1 LVKNFITSFE
11 AIEAVIEGKT
21 PITALFLLYKFS
33 FFFFVYFLFY
43 YYFCS
48 EFKFCKMAKL
58 EEVTIRGYKSIAFDQ
73 PVTLKLNDVS
83 ILLGANGAGK
93 SNIIS
98 FFQML
103 SFMMSKSFGKYVEMS
118 GTSNALLHYGT
129 KKTPIISGEIK
140 FSDNKSIDTYSF
152 SLTNANPDRLII
164 TDEKIS
170 WHRNGENKP
179 YEINLEPEYKESALA
194 ESTNPTAKIIFQ
206 MLSSCKVYQFHDS
219 SAEGPLRQVCPV
231 ETTNYLQSH
240 GNNLPSFLLFLRE
253 NHKDSY
259 NRIVD
264 YVRDVVPQFQDFYLE
279 PNNRFISLRW
289 MDNSATDYRFNAY
302 QFSDGSIRFIALATL
317 LLQPP
322 QTMPNV
328 IILDEPEL
336 GLHPYAITQLAEMIK
351 DASIHAQIIIA
362 TQSKDLVD
370 HFDIDNI
377 SVIEMDKETQ
387 STSVTH
393 LSNEE
398 YNLWL
403 KEYTVSELW
412 DKNII
417 GGRPI

>member
-33 FFFFVYFLFY
+33 FHFFVYLLFY
-43 YYFCS
+43 YYFCG
-48 EFKFCKMAKL
+48 KFNFNTMAKL
-58 EEVTIRGYKSIAFDQ
+58 EEVTIRGYKSIAFDK

-103 SFMMSKSFGKYVEMS
+103 SFMMTQTFGRYVELS
-118 GTSNALLHYGT
+118 GTSNALLHYGS
-129 KKTPIISGEIK
+129 KRTPTMSSEVK
-140 FSDNKSIDTYSF
+140 FSDDNNIDTYSF

-164 TDEKIS
+164 TEEKIF
-170 WHRNGENKP
+170 WHRNGHDKP
-179 YEINLEPEYKESALA
+179 KEMNLEPEYKESALA
-194 ESTNPTAKIIFQ
+194 QSSDSTAKIVFQ

-219 SAEGPLRQVCPV
+219 SAEGPLRQTCPV
-231 ETTNYLQSH
+231 ETANYLQSH
-240 GNNLPSFLLFLRE
+240 GNNLPSFLLFLRD
-253 NHKDSY
+253 NYINSY

-279 PNNRFISLRW
+279 PNNNFISLRW
-289 MDNSATDYRFNAY
+289 IDNSATDYRFNAY

-387 STSVTH
+387 STTATH
-393 LSNEE
+393 LSEEE
-398 YNLWL
+398 YHLWL
-403 KEYTVSELW
+403 QNYTVSELW

-417 GGRPI
+417 GGRPV

>member
-1 LVKNFITSFE
+1 
-11 AIEAVIEGKT
+11 
-21 PITALFLLYKFS
+21 
-33 FFFFVYFLFY
+33 
-43 YYFCS
+43 
-48 EFKFCKMAKL
+48 MAKISPNTKL
-58 EEVTIRGYKSIAFDQ
+58 REVTIKGYKSIAFDR
-73 PVTLKLNDVS
+73 PITLKLNDVS
-83 ILLGANGAGK
+83 ILLGANGSGK

-98 FFQML
+98 FFRML
-103 SFMMSKSFGKYVEMS
+103 SYMMSRSFGQYVEMS
-118 GTSNALLHYGT
+118 GTSNALLHYGV
-129 KKTPIISGEIK
+129 KKTPVMSGELK
-140 FSDNKSIDTYSF
+140 FTDSKSIDTYSF
-152 SLTNANPDRLII
+152 SLANATPDRLII
-164 TDEKIS
+164 TEERVL
-170 WHRNGENKP
+170 WHRNGTEKP
-179 YEINLEPEYKESALA
+179 YEIALEPEFKESALA
-194 ESTNPTAKIIFQ
+194 KSDNPVAKSIFQ
-206 MLSSCKVYQFHDS
+206 MLSYCKVYQFHDS
-219 SAEGPLRQVCPV
+219 SSEGPLRQVCPV

-253 NHKDSY
+253 NYKTSY

-264 YVRDVVPQFQDFYLE
+264 YIRDVVPQFQDFYLE
-279 PNNRFISLRW
+279 PINKFISLRW

-317 LLQPP
+317 LLQPK

-351 DASIHAQIIIA
+351 DASTHAQIIIA

-377 SVIEMDKETQ
+377 SVVEMNKETL

-393 LSNEE
+393 LSGEE

-403 KEYTVSELW
+403 QKYTVSELW

-417 GGRPI
+417 GGRPV